1 MKSTSGKMLSFQQHT
16 FTWDVNFLVEVAA
29 AAADIM
35 CFVELFSLL
44 KRARVC
50 VCSRSV
56 NMQFHFEHFSY
67 SMCVLANAIIAFSL
81 LLFSLMSFE
90 KKSRRKNHQNN
101 FAHIDWEASSLLCLS
116 SWSLSLAPRVWMSW
130 CCCCSY
136 NNLSKLFARAH
147 TFWQTWTTEIQDHL

>member
-16 FTWDVNFLVEVAA
+16 FTWDVNFLVEVAAAA

-90 KKSRRKNHQNN
+90 KKVEEKTTKT
-101 FAHIDWEASSLLCLS
+101 ISLISIGRQAVCFVCPAGLS
-116 SWSLSLAPRVWMSW
+116 PSLPVCGWAV
-130 CCCCSY
+130 
-136 NNLSKLFARAH
+136 AVAAH
-147 TFWQTWTTEIQDHL
+147 TIIYRNYLREHTRFDRHERR